1 MGLSAGTAG
10 SGKPVGNFQAKSSTP
25 AHAKDA
31 SAASATKAAVHRMT
45 YRIKR
50 RPGSLPGRSR
60 AFAREP
66 HRLASDL
73 AALVHPRAER
83 FEHGA
88 VDARR
93 IGAMRTHPLLH
104 GREQAGGELAVAGV
118 QGEVRLLGF
127 AETVEP
133 EIRMSAVF
141 DGLGISR
148 LDRQRAIVCDER
160 VLIVA
165 ELALGVSE
173 VIPGL

>member
-73 AALVHPRAER
+73 AALVHPGAER

-93 IGAMRTHPLLH
+93 MGASR
-104 GREQAGGELAVAGV
+104 LAASL
-118 QGEVRLLGF
+118 RLL
-127 AETVEP
+127 AYKA
-133 EIRMSAVF
+133 RYDSLAS
-141 DGLGISR
+141 LSR
-148 LDRQRAIVCDER
+148 LSPRYACPRYSIAS
-160 VLIVA
+160 A
-165 ELALGVSE
+165 
-173 VIPGL
+173 